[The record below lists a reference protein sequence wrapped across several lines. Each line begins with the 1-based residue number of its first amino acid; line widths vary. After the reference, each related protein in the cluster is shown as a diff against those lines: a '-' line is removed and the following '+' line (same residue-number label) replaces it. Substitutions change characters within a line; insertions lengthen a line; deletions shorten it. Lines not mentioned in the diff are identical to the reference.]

1 MISIR
6 KQLFAMLLC
15 VGSFTIILTALFVN
29 ITIHV
34 QFKEYVEKN
43 IQNTSLMIVD
53 LLEEIYNSEGSW
65 DKVREDALFTQAQ
78 TGKFSIAV
86 LDTDKNI
93 LWGRTKETLLQEIE
107 SLGYPSVQ
115 GRAAKAYENM
125 IYTFEDM
132 PIRADGNIVGYAR
145 IGYFPGFMLS
155 SDDIM
160 FQANI
165 NSSIIGSGLIALLCF
180 ILIGVYITRLF
191 TKPIYAIVR
200 TSVDLA
206 RGKYTVRYNRKS
218 RIKELENLRHSMNY
232 LAQTLEE
239 QDLLRKKL
247 ISDVSHEIRTPLHI
261 LQSNLEAM
269 IDGIYPIDEDQME
282 VLHKEVVRFSSLLS
296 NLDKLKNIEDD
307 VAQVN
312 LVQIELN
319 PVLKDLFN
327 AFKILAREKGIKY
340 HLDIRES
347 KGVMILADT
356 NAIKQIFMNILS
368 NAFKFTEEG
377 SITLRSE
384 IRGKSVDIIVEDTGI
399 GVAKEDVPYI
409 FERMYRGDKSR
420 ERYEG
425 SGIGLTIVKK
435 LVTMHKGQIEVES
448 EETKGSKFII
458 TLPIEHMEKSKQYKI
473 LSIKA

>member
-15 VGSFTIILTALFVN
+15 VGTFTIILTALFVN

-34 QFKEYVEKN
+34 QFKDYVEKN
-43 IQNTSLMIVD
+43 IQNTSAMIVC
-53 LLEEIYNSEGSW
+53 LLEEVYGSEGNW
-65 DKVREDALFTQAQ
+65 DKVKGEDLFTQTQ
-78 TGKFSIAV
+78 TGKFSVAV
-86 LDTDKNI
+86 LDTDKKV
-93 LWGRTKETLLQEIE
+93 LWGKTREELLKEIE
-107 SLGYPSVQ
+107 TLGYPSIQ
-115 GRAAKAYENM
+115 GRAIEEYEDI
-125 IYTFEDM
+125 IYTFEDI
-132 PIRADGNIVGYAR
+132 PIRDDNEIVGYAR
-145 IGYFPGFMLS
+145 IGYFPSFILS

-165 NSSIIGSGLIALLCF
+165 NSSIIGSGLIALVCF

-191 TKPIYAIVR
+191 TKPIYAIAR

-206 RGKYTVRYNRKS
+206 QGKYTVRYERKS

-282 VLHKEVVRFSSLLS
+282 ILHKEVVRFSSLIS

-307 VAQVN
+307 VM
-312 LVQIELN
+312 ELN
-319 PVLKDLFN
+319 IMQVELSPALKDLFN
-327 AFKILAREKGIKY
+327 TFKIVAREKGIKY

-347 KGVMILADT
+347 EGVMILADT

-368 NAFKFTEEG
+368 NAFKFTESG
-377 SITLRSE
+377 SITLRTE
-384 IRGKSVDIIVEDTGI
+384 IRGKDVQIIVEDTGI
-399 GVAKEDVPYI
+399 GIAKEDVPYI

-420 ERYEG
+420 EKYEG
-425 SGIGLTIVKK
+425 SGLGLTIVKK

-448 EETKGSKFII
+448 EEVKGSKFII
-458 TLPIEHMEKSKQYKI
+458 NLPIASIEKSKQYKV
-473 LSIKA
+473 LTIKA